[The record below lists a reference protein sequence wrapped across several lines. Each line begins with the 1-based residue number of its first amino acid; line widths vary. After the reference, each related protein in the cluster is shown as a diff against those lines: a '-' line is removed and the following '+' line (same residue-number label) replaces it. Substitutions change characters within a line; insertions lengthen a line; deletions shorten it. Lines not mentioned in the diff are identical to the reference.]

1 MHTLLEYIIETK
13 EASYVVAIALMVG
26 FIPFWKFLTER
37 EKK

>member
-13 EASYVVAIALMVG
+13 EASYVVAVVLLVG
-26 FIPFWKFLTER
+26 FIPFWSFLTAR